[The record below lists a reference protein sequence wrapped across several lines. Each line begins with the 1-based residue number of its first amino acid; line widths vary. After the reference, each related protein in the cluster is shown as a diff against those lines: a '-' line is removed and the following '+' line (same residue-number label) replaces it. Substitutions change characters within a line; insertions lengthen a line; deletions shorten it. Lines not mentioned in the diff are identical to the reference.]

1 MAHRAKFFHQLTGK
15 LALVHEGEII
25 PIGVREPI
33 LDRSRARQREGG
45 APELLQRS
53 AHHYLGTGRYCCV
66 VKLLSSE
73 YSADPHKNK
82 IPFCSPKLSSAAR
95 QCEQACGQ
103 ISIGL
108 YFDPCP
114 T

>member
-1 MAHRAKFFHQLTGK
+1 MERIAHRAKLFHQLTGK
-15 LALVHEGEII
+15 LALVHEGEVI

-33 LDRSRARQREGG
+33 LNRSRAREREGG

-66 VKLLSSE
+66 VKPLAEE

-82 IPFCSPKLSSAAR
+82 ISTALLSFLAHHVSAHT
-95 QCEQACGQ
+95 
-103 ISIGL
+103 GL
-108 YFDPCP
+108 
-114 T
+114 